1 MNLGGNN
8 MDRQVLLDQMTE
20 FLKEAMMG
28 RVSEVKPDDDL
39 ARDVGLDSM
48 GAVEFI
54 SMVEDEFNISV
65 TGEELSNIKTL
76 NGAADLVSKKTDS
89 Q

>member
-1 MNLGGNN
+1 
-8 MDRQVLLDQMTE
+8 MDRQELLEKMSE

-39 ARDVGLDSM
+39 ARDIGLDSM

-54 SMVEDEFNISV
+54 SMVEDEFDISV

-76 NGAADLVSKKTDS
+76 SGAADLVLKKMETK
-89 Q
+89 

>member
-1 MNLGGNN
+1 
-8 MDRQVLLDQMTE
+8 MDRQEVLDKMSE

-39 ARDVGLDSM
+39 ARDIGLDSM

-54 SMVEDEFNISV
+54 SMVEDEFDISV

-76 NGAADLVSKKTDS
+76 NGAADLVLKKIET

>member
-1 MNLGGNN
+1 
-8 MDRQVLLDQMTE
+8 MDRQELLEKMSE

-39 ARDVGLDSM
+39 SRDIGLDSM

-54 SMVEDEFNISV
+54 SMVEDEFDISV

-76 NGAADLVSKKTDS
+76 NGAADLVLKKIETK
-89 Q
+89 